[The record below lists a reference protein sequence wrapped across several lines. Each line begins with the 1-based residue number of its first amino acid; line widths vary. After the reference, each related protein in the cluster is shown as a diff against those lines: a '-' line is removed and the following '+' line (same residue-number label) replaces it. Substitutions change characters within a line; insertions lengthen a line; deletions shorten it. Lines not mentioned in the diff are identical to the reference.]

1 MEVDEAE
8 LKRITAKKKVSSMLG
23 LAAKAGRVASGEFM
37 TEKAIKEGKAYLCIV
52 AEDASD
58 NTKKMFQ
65 NMCEFYHVPF
75 CCFSDK
81 DTLGH
86 WIGKEFR
93 ASLAVLD
100 AGMAEAA
107 GKHLEMLLAAA
118 K

>member
-1 MEVDEAE
+1 MEVDEAG
-8 LKRITAKKKVSSMLG
+8 LKKVTAEKKVYSMLG
-23 LAAKAGRVASGEFM
+23 LAAKGGHVASGEFM
-37 TEKAIKEGKAYLCIV
+37 TEKAVKEGKAFLCIV

-58 NTKKMFQ
+58 NTKKMFR
-65 NMCEFYHVPF
+65 NMCEFYDVPF

-100 AGMAEAA
+100 AGMAKAA
-107 GKHLEMLLAAA
+107 RKHLDTLSVAVR
-118 K
+118 